1 MKISI
6 KEVIAFVKADFEAE
20 KSAFEKAKDDVF
32 KAIHNRRGQMLLD
45 VLVALGN
52 LYPDSVNHDG
62 TRGHETDN

>member
-1 MKISI
+1 MEISI
-6 KEVIAFVKADFEAE
+6 KDVIAFVKADFESE
-20 KSAFEKAKDDVF
+20 KTSFEKAKDDVF

-52 LYPDSVNHDG
+52 LYPDSVNHDE